1 MIVFLLKRFIIL
13 IFTFIVVSIIVF
25 TLTRI
30 QGDPR
35 LLFLNPYDSMVD
47 SGLWEEWGRKYGL
60 DKPMPVQYLIFLG
73 KIARGDLDR
82 SFKEQRPVIDL
93 IVEKIPNTL
102 QLGLSAF
109 FASNL
114 IAIPLG
120 VLSAI
125 NRGST
130 MDYFGRLLAAVG
142 QAMPPF
148 VLGAILIIVFAIQ
161 LEWLPTSRKGGL
173 DHFVLPVITLGS
185 LSLAGN
191 LRLVRSSMLDVL
203 DSEYV
208 KMARAKGV
216 AEWRIVWKHA
226 FRNALITPI
235 THAGLLLVGL
245 ITGSIITE
253 TIFAWPGLGRLATN
267 ALFEQDYPVVS
278 GTILVFTMAY
288 IIMAFVLDMVYVLV
302 DPRIKAGVDT

>member
-1 MIVFLLKRFIIL
+1 MIAFLLKRLIIL
-13 IFTFIVVSIIVF
+13 VFTFLVVSVVVF
-25 TLTRI
+25 TLTRM

-35 LLFLNPYDSMVD
+35 YLFLSPYDSL
-47 SGLWEEWGRKYGL
+47 GNTELWEEWGRKYGL
-60 DKPMPVQYLIFLG
+60 DKPVPVQYLIFLG

-82 SFKEQRPVIDL
+82 SFREQRPVIDM

-109 FASNL
+109 VASNL
-114 IAIPLG
+114 LAIPLG
-120 VLSAI
+120 VLSAVK
-125 NRGST
+125 RGSIW
-130 MDYFGRLLAAVG
+130 DYVGRSLAVLG

-148 VLGAILIIVFAIQ
+148 WLGAMLIIGFSVQF
-161 LEWLPTSRKGGL
+161 EWFPTSRKEGL
-173 DHFVLPVITLGS
+173 EHFVLPVITLGW

-216 AEWRIVWKHA
+216 AGWKIVWKHA

-235 THAGLLLVGL
+235 THAGLLFVGL
-245 ITGSIITE
+245 ITGSVVTE
-253 TIFAWPGLGRLATN
+253 TVFAWPGIGRLATN
-267 ALFEQDYPVVS
+267 AVNEKDYPVVS

-288 IIMAFVLDMVYVLV
+288 IVMALLLDVVYALV
-302 DPRIKAGVDT
+302 DPRIKAGVVV

>member
-1 MIVFLLKRFIIL
+1 MVAFLLKRLIIL
-13 IFTFIVVSIIVF
+13 IFSFLIVSVVVF

-82 SFKEQRPVIDL
+82 SLREQRPVIDL

-109 FASNL
+109 FFSNL
-114 IAIPLG
+114 LAIPLG
-120 VLSAI
+120 VLSAVK
-125 NRGST
+125 RGSIL
-130 MDYFGRLLAAVG
+130 DYIGRSLAVLG

-148 VLGAILIIVFAIQ
+148 WLGLMLIIGFSVQ
-161 LEWLPTSRKGGL
+161 LEWFPTSRKGGL
-173 DHFVLPVITLGS
+173 DHYVLPVITLGW

-216 AEWRIVWKHA
+216 ASWKIVWKHA
-226 FRNALITPI
+226 LRNALITPI
-235 THAGLLLVGL
+235 THAGILFVGL
-245 ITGSIITE
+245 ITGSVVTE
-253 TIFAWPGLGRLATN
+253 TVFSWPGIGRLATN
-267 ALFEQDYPVVS
+267 AVLESDYPVVS

-288 IIMAFVLDMVYVLV
+288 ILMAFLIDLVYVLV
-302 DPRIKAGVDT
+302 DPRIKAGVAT

>member
-1 MIVFLLKRFIIL
+1 MIVFLLKRFVIL
-13 IFTFIVVSIIVF
+13 VFTFIVVSLIVF

-35 LLFLNPYDSMVD
+35 LMFLNPYDSMVGP
-47 SGLWEEWGRKYGL
+47 GLWEEWGRKYGL
-60 DKPMPVQYLIFLG
+60 DKPVPVQYLIFLG

-82 SFKEQRPVIDL
+82 SFREQRPVIDL

-102 QLGLSAF
+102 QLGLAAF
-109 FASNL
+109 VASNL
-114 IAIPLG
+114 LAIPLG
-120 VLSAI
+120 VLSAVK
-125 NRGST
+125 RGSIW
-130 MDYFGRLLAAVG
+130 DYLGRGLAVLG

-148 VLGAILIIVFAIQ
+148 WLGLMLIFVFAV
-161 LEWLPTSRKGGL
+161 LLGWLPTSRKGGL
-173 DHFVLPVITLGS
+173 DHYVLPVITLGS

-216 AEWRIVWKHA
+216 AEWKIVWKHA

-235 THAGLLLVGL
+235 THAGLLFVGL
-245 ITGSIITE
+245 ITGSVITE
-253 TIFAWPGLGRLATN
+253 TVFSWPGIGRLATN
-267 ALFEQDYPVVS
+267 AVIEGDYPVVS

-288 IIMAFVLDMVYVLV
+288 IVMALLLDVVYALV
-302 DPRIKAGVDT
+302 DPRIKAGAVI